1 MYKVTIKGLYFLLTS
16 TTVYCVLGSTAIFR
30 GAVSAEVL
38 SAEVLSAEVL
48 QYIINKPAF
57 SPHLRFLLAVYS
69 LSGFWGGIFTLL
81 QFSLL
86 YIIFIYFLFL
96 NILVFRFI
104 YVLLLR

>member
-1 MYKVTIKGLYFLLTS
+1 MAEVHCILYMGVQWWRCTIWGCS
-16 TTVYCVLGSTAIFR
+16 VL
-30 GAVSAEVL
+30 AEVL

-81 QFSLL
+81 SIPLLLL
-86 YIIFIYFLFL
+86 YIYNFTNFYLLFISKFLI
-96 NILVFRFI
+96 NILVFTH
-104 YVLLLR
+104 VLLLR